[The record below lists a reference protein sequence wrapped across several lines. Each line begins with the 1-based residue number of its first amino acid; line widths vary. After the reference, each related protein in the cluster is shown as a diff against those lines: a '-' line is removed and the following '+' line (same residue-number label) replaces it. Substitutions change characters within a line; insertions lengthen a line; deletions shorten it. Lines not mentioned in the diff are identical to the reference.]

1 MKQAWALAFALGL
14 WATAATAADT
24 PQDYAVTAPIALE
37 GNGPYYRLSLP
48 IEAHFAARLRD
59 LGDLRVFNGRGESVP
74 FSLIRDRARTEQ
86 TAERSQVKWFPLYG
100 SETASGAT
108 PEIRVERAGD
118 GTVVSI
124 KEGERP
130 QSGIPVVRGYLVDA
144 SRNQA
149 PMRSLELDWDPA
161 VTGFQRLTVEA
172 SDDLQHWR
180 SWRDGQLARL
190 VYQGERIER
199 RQIDLP
205 GERAAYLRLFWRE
218 PAAAPSLAA
227 VSLSTSRY
235 RPAPFVWSAAS
246 PATRNAE
253 GDYEWQLAQLVGAE
267 RLKIDLPDVNVLTPA
282 EIWGKDGRQDRDSW
296 RLLGKTV
303 LYRLLIDGKEWQQQ
317 EIVLAGEPMKQLKLR
332 LDRRSGGI
340 GAGMPSLAVGITA
353 EQLLF
358 LARGAGPFTLAIGNA
373 EAKPADMPPSTL
385 IPGYDTPSAPPISA
399 ASLGALAALVPV
411 APAAPTAALG
421 ALDWKTAML
430 WGVLVIGVACIG
442 AMALHLLRQTKSPG
456 DTP

>member
-1 MKQAWALAFALGL
+1 MKQVWALALCL
-14 WATAATAADT
+14 WAATASAADT
-24 PQDYAVTAPIALE
+24 PQGYAVTAPITLD

-48 IEAHFAARLRD
+48 IEVHFAARFAD
-59 LGDLRVFNGRGESVP
+59 LGDLRIFNGQGESVP

-86 TAERSQVKWFPLYG
+86 TAERSEVKWFPLYG
-100 SETASGAT
+100 SDTVSGAT

-130 QSGIPVVRGYLVDA
+130 QGGTPVLRGYLLDA

-149 PMRSLELDWDPA
+149 PMRSLELDWDSA

-205 GERAAYLRLFWRE
+205 GERAAYLRLLWRE
-218 PAAAPSLAA
+218 PAAVPTLTTVTLA
-227 VSLSTSRY
+227 TSRY
-235 RPAPFVWSAAS
+235 RPAPVVWSVGS
-246 PATRNAE
+246 PATRDAD
-253 GDYEWQLAQLVGAE
+253 GDYEWPLSQVLGAE
-267 RLKIDLPDVNVLTPA
+267 RLKIDLPEVNVLTPA

-317 EIVLAGEPMKQLKLR
+317 DIALGGEPVKQIKLR
-332 LDRRSGGI
+332 LDRRGGGM
-340 GAGMPSLAVGITA
+340 GAGMPNLAVGITA

-358 LARGAGPFTLAIGNA
+358 LARGAGPFTLAIGN
-373 EAKPADMPPSTL
+373 EQAKPTDMPPSTL
-385 IPGYDTPSAPPISA
+385 IPGYDTVSAPPISA

-411 APAAPTAALG
+411 APASSTTALG
-421 ALDWKTAML
+421 TLDWKTAML
-430 WGVLVIGVACIG
+430 WGVLLIGVAGIG
-442 AMALHLLRQTKSPG
+442 AMALHLLRQTKS
-456 DTP
+456 